1 MDLMTLLNPSA
12 AIWQVLQ
19 YGECQYNSSRR
30 MSSRIS
36 MLLSVTADL
45 NSYGMNNFCAT
56 TNNKCENRVCTK
68 KKKKALIEFL
78 FHEFT
83 SFSDIERPLGS
94 SHPVAFFC
102 TIRLVGPA
110 QIRLGE
116 KQKKTNEGGTK
127 CFCGY
132 RQA

>member
-56 TNNKCENRVCTK
+56 TNKCENSVYK
-68 KKKKALIEFL
+68 KKKEGINRVSLSRVHEFL
-78 FHEFT
+78 
-83 SFSDIERPLGS
+83 
-94 SHPVAFFC
+94 
-102 TIRLVGPA
+102 
-110 QIRLGE
+110 
-116 KQKKTNEGGTK
+116 
-127 CFCGY
+127 
-132 RQA
+132 